1 MERKYILIIVAVIIL
16 LSTLI
21 TLQYLSKPH
30 YNEIYKSDLQS
41 IKSIDSSKYLMK
53 QYTDSVKSLN
63 DSVDY
68 YRMRIEANNLKL
80 KKLQARKNEAPQIYV
95 VDNWF
100 DNDYTKYLSDRYK

>member
-1 MERKYILIIVAVIIL
+1 MQRKYIYLSIAVAFLLI
-16 LSTLI
+16 TLI

-30 YNEIYKSDLQS
+30 YQEIYNSDVQS
-41 IKSIDSSKYLMK
+41 VKKIDSSKILMK

-68 YRMRIEANNLKL
+68 YKMRIEANNLKL
-80 KKLQARKNEAPQIYV
+80 KKLQAKKNEAPQIYV

-100 DNDYTKYLSDRYK
+100 DNDYTKFLTERYK